1 MIEHKIERLRQL
13 EREAL
18 AALEAVEDRDA
29 LAAWYRHYLGKPG
42 TPRQRAREPRAGYGA
57 HGQDLDKP
65 GAEHMLREQPA
76 QYEVQERDLDEK
88 GVLTQELRSIGE
100 LPKEE
105 RPAFGQ
111 IANEVKVK
119 VELAHEARDRTLYQA
134 EMERELEHGAL
145 DVTLPGRPAG
155 PGHLHITTQTLRQ
168 IYDIFAEMGF
178 QVYEAPEVETDELN
192 FGLLNIPPHHPAR
205 DMWDTFWV
213 SDEVLLRTHTSPG
226 QMRAM
231 RERCPEPIRVILPGK
246 CYRYEQ
252 VTARSEHQFYQVEG
266 LAVGHNIRMTDLIGT
281 LTQFAR
287 RFYGPERRVR
297 IRGSYFPFT
306 EPSIEVD
313 MDCILCHGKGCRVCK
328 YSGWLEIAGA
338 GMVHPVV
345 LQNGGYDPDEWSGFA
360 FGPGV
365 ERPAM
370 LKYRIDDIRLF
381 YGNDLRFLR
390 QF

>member
-1 MIEHKIERLRQL
+1 MLDQLTQL
-13 EREAL
+13 ETEAL
-18 AALEAVEDRDA
+18 AALEEAQDSDA
-29 LAAWYRHYLGKPG
+29 LGDWNRHYLGKK
-42 TPRQRAREPRAGYGA
+42 GA
-57 HGQDLDKP
+57 
-65 GAEHMLREQPA
+65 
-76 QYEVQERDLDEK
+76 
-88 GVLTQELRSIGE
+88 LTQLLRSVGE

-105 RPAFGQ
+105 RPAFGR
-111 IANEVKVK
+111 ATNEAKATLEAAYQARADALRQEEMQR
-119 VELAHEARDRTLYQA
+119 ELARGT
-134 EMERELEHGAL
+134 L
-145 DVTLPGRPAG
+145 DVTLPGRPVG

-168 IYDIFAEMGF
+168 IYAIFAEMGF
-178 QVYEAPEVETDELN
+178 QVYESPDVETDALN
-192 FGLLNIPPHHPAR
+192 FGLLNMPPHHPAR
-205 DMWDTFWV
+205 DMWDTFWI

-226 QMRAM
+226 QMRVM

-252 VTARSEHQFYQVEG
+252 ITARSEHQFYQVEG
-266 LAVGHNIRMTDLIGT
+266 LAVGHGITMADLIST
-281 LTQFAR
+281 LTEFAR
-287 RFYGPERRVR
+287 RFYGPERHVR

-313 MDCILCHGKGCRVCK
+313 MDCILCGGNGCRVCK
-328 YSGWLEIAGA
+328 HSGWLEIAGA

-345 LQNGGYDPDEWSGFA
+345 LENGGYDPNEWSGFA

-370 LKYRIDDIRLF
+370 LKYNIGDIRLF